1 MSNTKLAAADDIK
14 KLSRSLR
21 GLIALGE
28 DLERLGSLENA
39 AQEAESR
46 FNSAK
51 VAEEA
56 ASKDLARA
64 IEDIDKAKA
73 SASKLMADAR
83 LLSDQTVTIG
93 KKTAEDA
100 VAQARKAAEQLVTD
114 AKRLK
119 ADIDAMADQRQKQ
132 ADDLAKTIDA
142 RQVKL
147 QELETKLAE
156 FRAKIS

>member
-1 MSNTKLAAADDIK
+1 MNTKQQAAEDIRK
-14 KLSRSLR
+14 IGRMLK
-21 GLIALGE
+21 GFIALGD

-73 SASKLMADAR
+73 SASQLVADAR
-83 LLSDQTVTIG
+83 LLSDQTVSIG
-93 KKTAEDA
+93 KKTAEEA

-119 ADIDAMADQRQKQ
+119 ADIDAVADQRQRQ

-142 RQVKL
+142 RQAKL